1 MFTKHCAKWG
11 THGTMPTTKRTTV
24 LSPAAA
30 AEAQIAKLIS
40 KYEVEDQKLIQ
51 AVREFLQK
59 RFPTA
64 NELVYDYARNFVI
77 GYSPTEAG
85 GEGIAALSADA
96 DGVRFYLTN
105 GSQLPDPHK
114 FLQGKAGVR
123 YMMLGSAKDLLRPE
137 VEALMVAAEK
147 AAKVP
152 LKASGRGELIM
163 KPSASEKRPRK
174 KSAKR

>member
-1 MFTKHCAKWG
+1 
-11 THGTMPTTKRTTV
+11 MPTAKRTTV

-77 GYSPTEAG
+77 GYSPTAAG
-85 GEGIAALSADA
+85 SEGIAALSADA
-96 DGVRFYLTN
+96 DGVRLYLTN

-114 FLQGKAGVR
+114 FLQGKAQAR
-123 YMMLGSAKDLLRPE
+123 YLMLGSAKE
-137 VEALMVAAEK
+137 VGPVAPGATE
-147 AAKVP
+147 
-152 LKASGRGELIM
+152 
-163 KPSASEKRPRK
+163 PR
-174 KSAKR
+174 SPRSPGPFGS

>member
-1 MFTKHCAKWG
+1 
-11 THGTMPTTKRTTV
+11 MPSARTTAPT
-24 LSPAAA
+24 SPS
-30 AEAQIAKLIS
+30 AEQRIAGIIS
-40 KYEVEDQKLIQ
+40 KFKPEDQKLIQ

-77 GYSPTEAG
+77 GYSPTAAG

-96 DGVRFYLTN
+96 DGVRLYLTN
-105 GSQLPDPHK
+105 GSILPDPHK
-114 FLQGKAGVR
+114 LLQGKAQAR
-123 YMMLGSAKDLLRPE
+123 YMLVASAAVLLRPE
-137 VEALMVAAEK
+137 VEVLMTAAEK

-152 LKASGRGELIM
+152 LRASGRGELIM
-163 KPSASEKRPRK
+163 KPGASEKRPRK

>member
-11 THGTMPTTKRTTV
+11 THGTMPTAKRTTV

-30 AEAQIAKLIS
+30 EAQIAQLIS
-40 KYEVEDQKLIQ
+40 KYEPKDQKLIQ

-96 DGVRFYLTN
+96 DGVRLYLTN

-114 FLQGKAGVR
+114 LLQGKAQAR
-123 YMMLGSAKDLLRPE
+123 YIVLKSAAVLLRPE
-137 VEALMVAAEK
+137 VEALMTAAEK

-152 LKASGRGELIM
+152 LRASGRGELIM

>member
-1 MFTKHCAKWG
+1 
-11 THGTMPTTKRTTV
+11 MPTAKRTTV

-77 GYSPTEAG
+77 GYSPTAAG
-85 GEGIAALSADA
+85 SEGIAALSADA
-96 DGVRFYLTN
+96 DGVRLYLRIAHTW
-105 GSQLPDPHK
+105 PIW
-114 FLQGKAGVR
+114 
-123 YMMLGSAKDLLRPE
+123 LRQST
-137 VEALMVAAEK
+137 
-147 AAKVP
+147 
-152 LKASGRGELIM
+152 LKAIVCQLSCPVRM
-163 KPSASEKRPRK
+163 AQACAASVTAPISRPTHRM
-174 KSAKR
+174 